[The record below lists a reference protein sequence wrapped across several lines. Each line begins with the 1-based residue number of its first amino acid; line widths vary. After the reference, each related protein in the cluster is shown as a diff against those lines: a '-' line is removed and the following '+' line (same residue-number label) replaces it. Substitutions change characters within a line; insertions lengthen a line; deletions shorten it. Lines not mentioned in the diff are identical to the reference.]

1 MTETVYDWD
10 KTTPMIHK
18 CEACSTSWVC
28 VEDHNHDRVSDAGR
42 QVPSDR
48 KTIDQS
54 LVTLTTGT

>member
-28 VEDHNHDRVSDAGR
+28 VEDHE
-42 QVPSDR
+42 P
-48 KTIDQS
+48 
-54 LVTLTTGT
+54 